1 LYLLTECTKPEG
13 APCRVAVKEFK
24 RSQKDAETSDEA
36 QRAFEGEATVLHDLS
51 QLDHPHIVGRIAAIE
66 YGDKYILLSQWADGG
81 DLRKYWSSNPTPK
94 LDERLVRQ
102 TLIQL
107 RGLASAIHA
116 LHTGDRLNPLS
127 RTATMRD
134 SLPDVPGRP
143 LLPKIVAADD
153 PSQESDIHFRHGD
166 LKPENILVFNI
177 PGSQIG
183 LLKIGDLGLAKRHYA
198 PTVHRR
204 QATSTKYGTLSYEP
218 PEAITMPA
226 RPRSRRYDI
235 WSFGCI
241 MFETMIWLLYGHQG
255 LKSFWDLSVDPAR
268 GTLFFTTRAAPV
280 GYQAKVNRHTSL
292 LMERMLAQDLTGA
305 GPPGCALR
313 DLLILIQEKVLV
325 VDLPDFSESSSCRID
340 AGSLLTEMTNIV
352 DKANGRGGADYL
364 LPNILRNSGRPRK
377 IPIAVDSPQPTAAL
391 LAVPGAAQ
399 RVSALKM
406 MTKPVLV
413 TYSRHFFPG
422 STSTNHRT

>member
-1 LYLLTECTKPEG
+1 
-13 APCRVAVKEFK
+13 VKEFK
-24 RSQKDAETSDEA
+24 RSQKDTESSDEA
-36 QRAFEGEATVLHDLS
+36 QQAFEGEATVLHDLS
-51 QLDHPHIVGRIAAIE
+51 QLDHRHIVGRVAAIE

-81 DLRKYWSSNPTPK
+81 DLRKRWSSHPTPR
-94 LDERLVRQ
+94 LDQHLVRE

-116 LHTGDRLNPLS
+116 LHTGDKLNPLS
-127 RTATMRD
+127 RTDTMRD
-134 SLPDVPGRP
+134 SLPDLPGRP
-143 LLPKIVAADD
+143 PLPKIVAADD

-183 LLKIGDLGLAKRHYA
+183 LLKIGDLGLAKRHFA

-204 QATSTKYGTLSYEP
+204 QATSTKYGTLSYEA

-268 GTLFFTTRAAPV
+268 GTLFFTTRTAPI

-292 LMERMLAQDLTGA
+292 LMERMLAQDLAGA
-305 GPPGCALR
+305 GPSGCALR
-313 DLLILIQEKVLV
+313 DLLILIQQKVLV
-325 VDLPDFSESSSCRID
+325 VDLPDFSESPSCRID
-340 AGSLLTEMTNIV
+340 ARSLLTEMTNIV
-352 DKANGRGGADYL
+352 EKANDRDGADYL
-364 LPNILRNSGRPRK
+364 LPNILRNSGQSRK
-377 IPIAVDSPQPTAAL
+377 IPIPVDSPQPAAAL

-399 RVSALKM
+399 RVSALK
-406 MTKPVLV
+406 TIANNGAGNIL
-413 TYSRHFFPG
+413 TTFLSRKYVDQTPNMIPG
-422 STSTNHRT
+422 KLSMLMSRL